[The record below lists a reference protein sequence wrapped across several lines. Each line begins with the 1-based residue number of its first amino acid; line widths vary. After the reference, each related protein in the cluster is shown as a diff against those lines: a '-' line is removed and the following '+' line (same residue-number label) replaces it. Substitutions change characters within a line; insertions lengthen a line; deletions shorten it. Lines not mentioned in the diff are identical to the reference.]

1 MPREERLGGYEAARG
16 AWHAW
21 QDSDRPDRALL
32 DLWGLCRQHSPK
44 EQWYSAKI
52 CEAWLEARIGELK
65 AEEDQSW
72 IVGDPT
78 PVWSDDQALRAV
90 VAEPEKIWLTAHDG

>member
-1 MPREERLGGYEAARG
+1 MKSGLAVTKLRWAHGTPGRTVTGLT
-16 AWHAW
+16 
-21 QDSDRPDRALL
+21 
-32 DLWGLCRQHSPK
+32 GLCSICGACAASTRRE